1 MKIEPVPDVLQAT
14 KYMMAELA
22 DGTTLARLALQTI
35 DFSKGCFR
43 VAVPKELDEN
53 QALDFRYYFHLD
65 GDEPTALARLVKAF
79 IIDPDHAV
87 LVQDYCASPSDS
99 WLRECEYRQL
109 VRVCN
114 NEVYWA
120 VEGAELARVSD
131 DEMLK
136 IVNMGSVYP
145 FSCFFH
151 LRSSC
156 GEETGS
162 AVPDLNRVAQSLFG
176 VAVEA
181 FDARSFL
188 FWWRDDLMPF
198 PL

>member
-1 MKIEPVPDVLQAT
+1 MKIEPVPDVLLAT
-14 KYMMAELA
+14 RYMTAELA

-35 DFSKGCFR
+35 DFSKGRFR

-53 QALDFRYYFHLD
+53 QALDFRYDMHTD
-65 GDEPTALARLVKAF
+65 GDEEVALARLIKAF
-79 IIDPDHAV
+79 IIAPNHAV
-87 LVQDYCASPSDS
+87 LIQEYCASPSDS

-109 VRVCN
+109 VRLCN

-131 DEMLK
+131 DEMLN
-136 IVNMGSVYP
+136 IVHLGSFHP

-151 LRSSC
+151 LRNSC
-156 GEETGS
+156 GGEAGS
-162 AVPDLNRVAQSLFG
+162 AGPDLNRVAQSLFG
-176 VAVEA
+176 VAVDA

-188 FWWRDDLMPF
+188 IWWRDDFMPF